1 MVFLINAMWL
11 KTRLNLSGI
20 GPDLAYMPGGL
31 SLGLA

>member
-11 KTRLNLSGI
+11 KTRFSLSGV
-20 GPDLAYMPGGL
+20 GLDLAYVPRGL